1 MTPRTPDRKPAG
13 PGVSGDP
20 FRDEAGDAVDVQR
33 IHMNIVGREKEE
45 PEEGFEPTPWWVWT
59 ASVLLLFVMGFYL
72 GRYGGSFSSVAHEV
86 ENPALAGA
94 APLKR
99 EVRGDEVYA
108 GVCQACHQ
116 ATGLGVPGQY
126 PPLAGSE
133 WLVQDAA
140 TPIRIVLFGLEGE
153 VSVKGSRFDNKMPA
167 FQDKL
172 SSDEIAAVLSHV
184 RASWGN
190 RAPAVTPAEVDTLRK
205 TTGTRGPWTAPGL
218 TVLRRKS
225 PS

>member
-1 MTPRTPDRKPAG
+1 MTPRTPDHKPPAAG
-13 PGVSGDP
+13 GPPGP

-45 PEEGFEPTPWWVWT
+45 PGEGFEPTPWWLWT

-86 ENPALAGA
+86 ENPGQAAS
-94 APLKR
+94 APLTR
-99 EVRGDEVYA
+99 EVKGDIVYA

-116 ATGLGVPGQY
+116 ATGLGLPGQY

-133 WLVQDAA
+133 WLLQDPA

-153 VSVKGSRFDNKMPA
+153 VTVKGEAYNNKMPA
-167 FQDKL
+167 FQEKL

-184 RASWGN
+184 RATWGN
-190 RAPAVTPAEVDTLRK
+190 RGAAVTAAEVDSIRRA
-205 TTGTRGPWTAPGL
+205 TGTRGPWSAPALTA
-218 TVLRRKS
+218 LRRKG